1 MLWGTGRDGRDLAIK
16 PVLLVGERRPGVRH
30 PRKALVCGLSLGALG
45 ELKAIVGVVPEDV
58 RLFHWEDVGTELRG
72 RNALTAS

>member
-1 MLWGTGRDGRDLAIK
+1 
-16 PVLLVGERRPGVRH
+16 VG
-30 PRKALVCGLSLGALG
+30 GLSLGALG

-58 RLFHWEDVGTELRG
+58 RLFHREDVGTELRG

>member
-1 MLWGTGRDGRDLAIK
+1 
-16 PVLLVGERRPGVRH
+16 VG
-30 PRKALVCGLSLGALG
+30 GLSLGALG